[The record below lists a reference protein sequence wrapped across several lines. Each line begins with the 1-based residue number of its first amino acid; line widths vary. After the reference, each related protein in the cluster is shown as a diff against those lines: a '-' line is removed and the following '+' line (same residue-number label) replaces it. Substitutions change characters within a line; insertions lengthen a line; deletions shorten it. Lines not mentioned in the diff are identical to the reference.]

1 MRCRAVRPFAKEAN
15 VPRFHFNLREGGKL
29 LPDDEGAEY
38 ETLEAAYLEA
48 FAGAH
53 EMWITKLRQRANP
66 LRCAFEITDHAGKL
80 LVTLPFEEVLESFAG
95 APARLRPGRTFS
107 SALATV
113 AHAQRLRQEM
123 SGAIRAVQQ
132 NLETTRRLLAGSQ
145 S

>member
-1 MRCRAVRPFAKEAN
+1 MRCRAVQPLQRKAS
-15 VPRFHFNLREGGKL
+15 VPRFHFNLRDSDKL

-53 EMWITKLRQRANP
+53 EMWITRLRQRSNP

-80 LVTLPFEEVLESFAG
+80 LVTLPFEEVLDSFAG
-95 APARLRPGRTFS
+95 APARPRPGRTFS

-123 SGAIRAVQQ
+123 SGA
-132 NLETTRRLLAGSQ
+132 
-145 S
+145 